1 MTSES
6 KTSLQNQLQ
15 LLQIAVYYRSS
26 IDKDGAVED
35 SRTITSKTL
44 VSPAGPTAADL
55 RSSKLLEETLK
66 SFNMFE
72 SDAGMH
78 AR

>member
-1 MTSES
+1 
-6 KTSLQNQLQ
+6 
-15 LLQIAVYYRSS
+15 VYYRSS

-35 SRTITSKTL
+35 SRIVTSKTL

-55 RSSKLLEETLK
+55 RLSKLLEETLM

-72 SDAGMH
+72 SDEGMQS
-78 AR
+78 R